1 MLNVALWLHF
11 RAFYQSLLEP
21 LWAISFRIN
30 IGFVRRSE
38 FCYYSHLMIF
48 KNKVALI
55 TGGSRGIGK
64 SIVLT
69 LAKEGCHIFLNY
81 VNNDA
86 AAEEVQK
93 EASTLGVKVELY
105 KANAGDPNEIKK
117 MTTSCAEKLGRL
129 DFLIH
134 NAALGAFKPVM
145 KLRENQWNLSLDIN
159 AKAFFLFAQA
169 AAPYLEKTGGRLL
182 SLSSLGSQKFLDD
195 YGAIGISK
203 ATLECLV
210 RYLAVELGP
219 KGIRVNCVSG
229 GPIDT
234 DALKMFPKY
243 ETMKIQ
249 CAEHTPLGRLGK
261 PEDISK
267 VIKFLCSSDSD
278 WITGQTIVADGGLS
292 LR

>member
-1 MLNVALWLHF
+1 ML
-11 RAFYQSLLEP
+11 
-21 LWAISFRIN
+21 
-30 IGFVRRSE
+30 
-38 FCYYSHLMIF
+38 F

-64 SIVLT
+64 AIVLA
-69 LAKEGCHIFLNY
+69 LAEEGAHIFLNY

-86 AAEEVQK
+86 AAEAVRK
-93 EASTLGVKVELY
+93 EALGLGVKVELY
-105 KANAGDPNEIKK
+105 KANVGDPAEVKK
-117 MTTSCAEKLGRL
+117 MTALCVEKFGRL

-159 AKAFFLFAQA
+159 AKTFLLFAQSA
-169 AAPYLEKTGGRLL
+169 EPFLEKTGGKML
-182 SLSSLGSQKFLDD
+182 SLSSLGSQKYLDD

-219 KGIRVNCVSG
+219 KGIRVNCISG

-243 ETMKIQ
+243 EVMKTQ
-249 CAEHTPLGRLGK
+249 CVRHTPLGRLGK
-261 PEDISK
+261 PEDIAK
-267 VIKFLCSSDSD
+267 IAKFLCSSDSD

>member
-1 MLNVALWLHF
+1 M
-11 RAFYQSLLEP
+11 Q
-21 LWAISFRIN
+21 
-30 IGFVRRSE
+30 
-38 FCYYSHLMIF
+38 F
-48 KNKVALI
+48 KDKVALI
-55 TGGSRGIGK
+55 TGGSRGIGR
-64 SIVLT
+64 SIVLA
-69 LAKEGCHIFLNY
+69 LAGEGAHIFLNY
-81 VNNDA
+81 LNNDA
-86 AAEEVQK
+86 AAEEVK
-93 EASTLGVKVELY
+93 KKAEAYGAKVELY
-105 KANAGDPNEIKK
+105 KANAGDANEVKK
-117 MTTSCAEKLGRL
+117 MTALCAEKLGRL

-145 KLRENQWNLSLDIN
+145 KLRENQWDLSLDIN
-159 AKAFFLFAQA
+159 AKTFFLFAQA
-169 AAPYLEKTGGRLL
+169 AAPFLGETGGSLL
-182 SLSSLGSQKFLDD
+182 TLSSLGSHKYLDD

-234 DALKMFPKY
+234 DALKMFPQY
-243 ETMKIQ
+243 EKMKVQ
-249 CAEHTPLGRLGK
+249 CVQHTPLGRLGK

-267 VIKFLCSSDSD
+267 VIKFLCSSESG